1 MFYEFK
7 TEEKIPKVLRDYQ
20 MPLELFENLRDGNL
34 NPKEILKNQV
44 KFKLHLNKTKIGSNK
59 SEDQKNIRNIIILFN
74 WRRKVIQLFRDYSL
88 LLSEAKCKAKHGEEL
103 KILMYCATFKM
114 RKSESLFYKINTFL
128 QKTAIRIRL
137 QAEPIFY
144 VNI

>member
-1 MFYEFK
+1 
-7 TEEKIPKVLRDYQ
+7 

-74 WRRKVIQLFRDYSL
+74 
-88 LLSEAKCKAKHGEEL
+88 
-103 KILMYCATFKM
+103 
-114 RKSESLFYKINTFL
+114 
-128 QKTAIRIRL
+128 
-137 QAEPIFY
+137 
-144 VNI
+144 